1 MPYLESQ
8 VLEEVRGAVGL
19 VRLGARAGIDP
30 HADRRRLR
38 PWRVLSGDLY
48 RCGSASR
55 LENA

>member
-1 MPYLESQ
+1 